1 MLHLFTYF
9 VNNLLPMNFIGS
21 LLDVA
26 VVAVA
31 VGTMLKRQAEQAALE
46 TQPVPV
52 PVRSRR

>member
-1 MLHLFTYF
+1 
-9 VNNLLPMNFIGS
+9 MNFIGS